1 MPALELAVQGAARFA
16 ALPARATLKRW
27 VLAALDRDAD
37 ITLRFVD
44 AREARRLNRDYR
56 GKDYAPDVLTFAYAL
71 APVARA
77 DIVVCPAAV
86 RRGARERR
94 VPVRNHLA
102 HLVVH
107 GTLHALGHDHDRAAA
122 ARAMESREVAVLAA
136 LGYDDPYAGQRVGG
150 GAAAGRAGLGS

>member
-1 MPALELAVQGAARFA
+1 MPALELVVQGGSRFA
-16 ALPARATLKRW
+16 GLPARATLKRW
-27 VLAALDRDAD
+27 VSAALDRDAA

-56 GKDYAPDVLTFAYAL
+56 GKDYAPDILTFAYAL

-77 DIVVCPAAV
+77 DVVVCPAVVA
-86 RRGARERR
+86 RAARERR

-107 GTLHALGHDHDRAAA
+107 GTLHALGHEHDHAAA
-122 ARAMESREVAVLAA
+122 ARAMESREVMVLAG
-136 LGYDDPYAGQRVGG
+136 LGFDDPYAG
-150 GAAAGRAGLGS
+150 